1 MQLRIADTFTSSLA
15 KLTNDEQKQVKITVF
30 DLQSDPVS
38 HGLQMHR
45 VDRAKEK
52 GFWSVRVSRD
62 IRLIVHQI
70 GSGGGASLLVCY
82 VDHHD
87 KAYAWAER
95 RRLETH
101 PKTGAAQLVELRE
114 TVREIE
120 VPHYVTPPPGGGE
133 AEPATKSVEP
143 VKPALFADAS
153 DDELLGHGVPAEW
166 LDAVRGVDED
176 GLLDVAEH
184 LPAEAAEALV
194 TLAAGGVPEPMV
206 VAERAD
212 GEELDPFEHPD
223 AKRRFRL
230 VASSEELQRALD
242 YPWDRWAVFLHPSQR
257 AIVERRYNGPA
268 RVGGSAGTGKTVVA
282 LHRAVELALTYPDAK
297 VLLTTFSIPL
307 ARMLRAK
314 LGRLVDGD
322 REVGDR
328 ISVRA
333 IDEVGLESYEEVAG
347 PARVATPGMVR
358 QLVDRA
364 MGEVEGH
371 RFSASFVMEE
381 WADVVDAWQVHT
393 WEAYRDVPRLGR
405 KTRVGEKQR
414 ALLWAMFEKVR
425 EGLAAGGLV
434 TMPGVFA
441 EAARAVSTGEVA
453 SATHAVVD
461 EAQDVT
467 VAQLRLLAA
476 LAGNRPDGLFFA
488 GDLGQRIFQTP
499 FSWKGLGIDVRGRS
513 KTLKINYRTS
523 HQIRRLADVLL
534 AEESVDVD
542 GVWDER
548 KGTVS
553 AFSGPE
559 PVVAVVEDEDAEI
572 EQVAAWLKERTADGV
587 EPHEVGVFVR
597 SDAEIGRAK
606 RSARSA
612 GLSLARLGPKAELP
626 AGAVAIGTMHDAKG
640 LEFRAVVVMACDED
654 VVPLAAR
661 VEALND
667 PADMEVVYETERHL
681 LYVAC
686 TRARDHLLVTGVE
699 PGSEF
704 LFDFANTSLHGTGR
718 CT

>member
-1 MQLRIADTFTSSLA
+1 VRDSSQQFRIADTFTASLA
-15 KLTNDEQKQVKITVF
+15 KLNNDEQKQVKITVF
-30 DLQSDPVS
+30 DLQSDAVS

-45 VDRAKEK
+45 VERAKDK

-62 IRLIVHQI
+62 IRLIVHQS

-120 VPHYVTPPPGGGE
+120 VPRYVPPPPE
-133 AEPATKSVEP
+133 ADQSQALAKP
-143 VKPALFADAS
+143 VSPLFAEAS

-166 LDAVRGVDED
+166 LEAVRGVDED
-176 GLLDVAEH
+176 GLLDLAEH

-194 TLAAGGVPEPMV
+194 TLAAGGVPEPAV
-206 VAERAD
+206 VVEAEA
-212 GEELDPFEHPD
+212 GVALDPFEHPD

-282 LHRAVELALTYPDAK
+282 LHRAVELALTYPEAR
-297 VLLTTFSIPL
+297 VLMTTFSIPL
-307 ARMLRAK
+307 ARMLRVK

-322 REVGDR
+322 REVGGR
-328 ISVRA
+328 IGVRA
-333 IDEVGLESYEEVAG
+333 IDEVGLEAYEKVAG
-347 PARVATPGMVR
+347 RARVATAGMVR
-358 QLVDRA
+358 QLVERA
-364 MGEVEGH
+364 MGEVAGH
-371 RFSASFVMEE
+371 RFSAAFVMEE
-381 WADVVDAWQVHT
+381 WAEVVDAWQVET

-441 EAARAVSTGEVA
+441 EATRAVSAGEA
-453 SATHAVVD
+453 SVATHAVVD

-467 VAQLRLLAA
+467 VPQLRFLAA
-476 LAGNRPDGLFFA
+476 VAGERADGLFFA

-499 FSWKGLGIDVRGRS
+499 FSWKGLGVDVRGRS
-513 KTLKINYRTS
+513 RTLKINYRTS
-523 HQIRRLADVLL
+523 HQIRRLADQLL
-534 AEESVDVD
+534 AEETADVD
-542 GVWDER
+542 GVSDER

-559 PVVAVVEDEDAEI
+559 PVVAVMEDEEAEI
-572 EQVAAWLKERTADGV
+572 ERVAAWLKERVAEGM

-597 SDAEIGRAK
+597 SEDEMGRAK
-606 RSARSA
+606 RAVRSA

-626 AGAVAIGTMHDAKG
+626 ASAVAIGTMHDAKG

-654 VVPLAAR
+654 VVPLASR
-661 VEALND
+661 VEELND
-667 PADMEVVYETERHL
+667 PADVEVVYETERHL

-686 TRARDHLLVTGVE
+686 TRARDHLLVTAVE

-704 LFDFANTSLHGTGR
+704 LEDLTNK
-718 CT
+718 

>member
-1 MQLRIADTFTSSLA
+1 MSIQLRIADTFTASLA
-15 KLTNDEQKQVKITVF
+15 KLTNDEQKQVKITVY
-30 DLQSDPVS
+30 DLQSDQVS
-38 HGLQMHR
+38 HGLKIHR
-45 VDRAKEK
+45 VDRAKDK

-62 IRLIVHQI
+62 IRLIVHQS
-70 GSGGGASLLVCY
+70 GSEGCASLLVCY

-87 KAYAWAER
+87 KAYAWVER

-120 VPHYVTPPPGGGE
+120 VPRYVTPTPEGGE
-133 AEPATKSVEP
+133 TEPAATSVEP
-143 VKPALFADAS
+143 MKPALFAEAS

-166 LDAVRGVDED
+166 LETVRGVDED
-176 GLLDVAEH
+176 GLLDLAEH

-194 TLAAGGVPEPMV
+194 TLAAGGVPEPAV
-206 VAERAD
+206 VVEAEA
-212 GEELDPFEHPD
+212 GVEPDPFEHPD

-282 LHRAVELALTYPDAK
+282 LHRAVELALTYPEAR

-322 REVGDR
+322 REVGGR
-328 ISVRA
+328 IIVRA
-333 IDEVGLESYEEVAG
+333 IDEVGLEAYEAVAG
-347 PARVATPGMVR
+347 QARVATAGMVR
-358 QLVDRA
+358 QLVERA
-364 MGEVEGH
+364 MGEVAGH
-371 RFSASFVMEE
+371 RFSAAFVMEE
-381 WADVVDAWQVHT
+381 WVEVVDAWQVGT

-414 ALLWAMFEKVR
+414 ALLWAMFERVR

-441 EAARAVSTGEVA
+441 EATRAVSAGEVA
-453 SATHAVVD
+453 VATHAVVD

-467 VAQLRLLAA
+467 VPQLRFLAA
-476 LAGNRPDGLFFA
+476 LAGERADGLFFA

-499 FSWKGLGIDVRGRS
+499 FSWKGLGVDVRGRS
-513 KTLKINYRTS
+513 RTLKINYRTS
-523 HQIRRLADVLL
+523 HQIRRLADQLL
-534 AEESVDVD
+534 AEETADVD
-542 GVWDER
+542 GVSDER

-553 AFSGPE
+553 AFSGPD
-559 PVVAVVEDEDAEI
+559 PVVRVEKNEEAEV
-572 EQVAAWLKERTADGV
+572 ERVAAWLKERVAGGV
-587 EPHEVGVFVR
+587 EPSEVGVFVR
-597 SDAEIGRAK
+597 SEAELGRAK
-606 RSARSA
+606 RAVATA
-612 GLSLARLGPKAELP
+612 GLALARLGEKAELP
-626 AGAVAIGTMHDAKG
+626 AGAVAVGTMHDAKG

-654 VVPLAAR
+654 VVPLAGR

-667 PADMEVVYETERHL
+667 PADVEVVYETERHL

-686 TRARDHLLVTGVE
+686 TRARDHLLLTGVE

-704 LFDFANTSLHGTGR
+704 LEDLVPNAL
-718 CT
+718 